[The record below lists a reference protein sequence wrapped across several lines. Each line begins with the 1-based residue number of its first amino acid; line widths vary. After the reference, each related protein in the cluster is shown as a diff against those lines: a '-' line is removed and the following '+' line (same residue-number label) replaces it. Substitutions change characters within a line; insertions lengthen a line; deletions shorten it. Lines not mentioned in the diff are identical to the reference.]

1 MAKDRPRIGEITAR
15 AVTIPTDAPESD
27 GTFAW
32 SATTI
37 VLVNATAGGCEGLG
51 YSYAAGP
58 AAKIVEDVL
67 AEVVRGR
74 DAFDIGG
81 AWDAMRAQVR
91 NLGSRG
97 VCACAISAVDV
108 ALWDLKAKL
117 LGVALCDLIGRR
129 RDQVPVYG
137 SGGFTSYADERLRE
151 QLSGWAAEGCRWVKM
166 KVGREPDRDLD
177 RVKAARQAIG
187 GTTGLFVDANGAFRA
202 KEALYWAERYAA
214 FEVSWFEEPTSSDD
228 LEGLRLVR
236 EEGPAGMEVSAGE
249 YGFDPFYFRRMLQA
263 GAVDV
268 LQADAT
274 RCLGITGFLQAAD
287 VATAWN
293 TPLSSHCAP
302 ALHLHAACAAPML
315 RHMEWFHD
323 HVRIEQ
329 LLFDGAPTLRDGAV
343 APDLSRPGLGLELK
357 RQDLA
362 RYAA

>member
-1 MAKDRPRIGEITAR
+1 MSDARPRITEVSAR

-32 SATTI
+32 TATTL
-37 VLVNATAGGCEGLG
+37 VLATVKGGGAEGLG
-51 YSYAAGP
+51 YSYAAG
-58 AAKIVEDVL
+58 AA
-67 AEVVRGR
+67 AEVINGSLADLLKGR
-74 DAFDIGG
+74 EVFNVPAL
-81 AWDAMRAQVR
+81 WEAMRWQVR

-97 VCACAISAVDV
+97 VCACAISAVDA
-108 ALWDLKAKL
+108 ALWDLKAKILGLPLCEL
-117 LGVALCDLIGRR
+117 LGRR
-129 RDQVPVYG
+129 RETVPVYG
-137 SGGFTSYADERLRE
+137 SGGFISYDDDRLRS
-151 QLSGWAAEGCRWVKM
+151 QLSGWADQGCRWVKM
-166 KVGREPDRDLD
+166 KVGRDPDHDLE

-187 GTTGLFVDANGAFRA
+187 ETELFVDANGAWQA
-202 KEALYWAERYAA
+202 KQALYWAARYAS
-214 FEVSWFEEPTSSDD
+214 FGVTWFEEPTSSDD

-236 EEGPAGMEVSAGE
+236 EQGPAGMDVAAGE
-249 YGFDPFYFRRMLQA
+249 YGFESFYFRRMLEA

-274 RCLGITGFLQAAD
+274 RCLGITGFLQAA
-287 VATAWN
+287 ALCSAWN
-293 TPLSSHCAP
+293 RPLSSHCAP

-329 LLFDGAPTLRDGAV
+329 MIFEGAPQLKHGAI

-357 RQDLA
+357 AQDLQ